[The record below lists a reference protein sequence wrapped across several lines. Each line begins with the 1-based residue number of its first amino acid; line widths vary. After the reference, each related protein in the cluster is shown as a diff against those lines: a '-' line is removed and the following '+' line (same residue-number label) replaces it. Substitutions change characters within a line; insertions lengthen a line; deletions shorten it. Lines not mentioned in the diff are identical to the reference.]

1 MKPGFEFLPLA
12 EVREFV
18 ENYDETF
25 STMTVQ
31 RTGEIEP
38 SGLMLISA
46 TLPDRN
52 TVLTLNEAGE
62 APAFEARAWAD
73 ATHMAVLDRK
83 YGS

>member
-25 STMTVQ
+25 STMTVL
-31 RTGEIEP
+31 RAGEAEP

-52 TVLTLNEAGE
+52 TVLTLNETGE

-73 ATHMAVLDRK
+73 ATHMAVLERK